1 MRSGSWRSRKSAAAG
16 GYSTLASAPS
26 AFMLTCTSTIL
37 GAAAVRDAVSSL
49 SVDWSE
55 RYVAHL
61 QRLARLTRDEDRAE
75 YRRRVTERDPLMFA
89 LIYLRKHL
97 RDPRGGTDI
106 TLSEVHL
113 DWARLAA
120 TWANGTPT
128 MPATDRDAFLAPR
141 GLGKSTWW
149 YLCFPMWSAAHR
161 HVGFVAAFAD
171 TSTQAESHLSTF
183 KSELDRNALIRNDY
197 PELVEPMQ
205 RPGNGATVADN
216 RGMMQ
221 TRSGFVFTARGVDS
235 GNLGMK
241 VGERRPDVIICDD
254 LEPGES
260 NYSGY
265 QVGKRLGTL
274 TDDILALNVFA
285 RVIIVGTTTMSGSVA
300 DQLREYAEQ
309 QWRGEGASEQTK
321 WVGEEHFT
329 VHLTPAIATN
339 DDGTRR
345 SIWPEKW
352 SLEWLEEREHTREF
366 RKNYALS
373 PLGAD
378 GGFWTEDDIERGTLD
393 GVTRILVS
401 IDPAVTSKSTSDYTG
416 IAVVGWSP
424 TTNRCIVLDVRQVRL
439 VGEALRTEV
448 LRTIERHNAGLVLV
462 ETNQG
467 GELWN
472 AILHHMP
479 VKVKTVHQTESKPAR
494 AADAFAHYQRHRVVH
509 LAGAKLADFEAQL
522 VAFPHAP
529 HDDMVDA
536 VTTATLYFLARKK
549 RRVEPG
555 GVSVGYAA

>member
-1 MRSGSWRSRKSAAAG
+1 MPTDSWADEYR
-16 GYSTLASAPS
+16 
-26 AFMLTCTSTIL
+26 
-37 GAAAVRDAVSSL
+37 
-49 SVDWSE
+49 
-55 RYVAHL
+55 AHL
-61 QRLARLTRDEDRAE
+61 GRLARLTVEEDRAE

-113 DWARLAA
+113 SWASLAA
-120 TWANGTPT
+120 TWTAGTPT
-128 MPATDRDAFLAPR
+128 QPGVERDAFLAPR

-149 YLCFPMWSAAHR
+149 YLCFPMWAAAHR

-183 KSELDRNALIRNDY
+183 KAELDRNALLRNDY
-197 PELVEPMQ
+197 PELVEPMV
-205 RPGNGATVADN
+205 RPGSGATVADN

-260 NYSGY
+260 NYSAG
-265 QVGKRLGTL
+265 QVVKRRGTF

-285 RVIIVGTTTMSGSVA
+285 RVILVGTTTMSGSVM

-309 QWRGEGASEQTK
+309 IGRGESPSEQTR
-321 WVGEEHFT
+321 WAEEEHFR

-339 DDGTRR
+339 HDGSRR

-352 SLEWLEEREHTREF
+352 SLDYLEEREHTREF

-378 GGFWTEDDIERGTLD
+378 GGYWTEDDIERSELAN
-393 GVTRILVS
+393 VTRVLVS
-401 IDPAVTSKSTSDYTG
+401 VDPAVTTKGSSDYTG

-424 TTNRCIVLDVRQVRL
+424 SLNRCIVLEVRQVKL
-439 VGEALRTEV
+439 VGEALRTDV
-448 LRTIERHNAGLVLV
+448 MRTVERHNAIGVLI

-467 GELWN
+467 GDLWG
-472 AILHHMP
+472 AIFHHLP
-479 VKVKTVHQTESKPAR
+479 VKVKTVHQTESKETR
-494 AADAFAHYQRHRVVH
+494 AAAALAHYQRKRVVH
-509 LAGAKLADFEAQL
+509 APGAKLADFEAQL
-522 VAFPHAP
+522 VAFPRAP

-536 VTTATLYFLARKK
+536 VTTAVNYFLARKK

-555 GVSVGYAA
+555 GVSVGYGS